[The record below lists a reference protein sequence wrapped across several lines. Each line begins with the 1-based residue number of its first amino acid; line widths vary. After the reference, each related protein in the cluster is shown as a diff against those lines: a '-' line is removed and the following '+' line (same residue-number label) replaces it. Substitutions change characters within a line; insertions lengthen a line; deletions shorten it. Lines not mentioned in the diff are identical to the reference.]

1 MKGFLKGFFA
11 ENRLFAKASLSAACV
26 AGWLLSGCGELASG
40 GDATETGNAR
50 VAGQV
55 VKEDGLPIEGA
66 EVTILPSDWNPVRAG
81 ASPDSLKDT
90 TDAKGVYRFT
100 RLADGEYNLQVL
112 HRGTRTRSL
121 VLDIDLAKD
130 SVLMPA
136 DTLHATGALSI
147 PLPETQDSGVGWVYV
162 PGTTYRARVDSE
174 LRIAGRVVMD
184 SVPAGLFPS
193 IVYSK
198 GEADSK
204 PIVLARNIEVIK
216 TEVTYVNA
224 YATWNHTAKLVLN
237 TTATGVSIAKDVQGF
252 PLLVRL
258 ASPAFDFSQ
267 AAAGGADVRFSK
279 PDGTPLAAEIES
291 WDAHAGHAEIWV
303 RLDTV
308 RANDASQYLTMHW
321 GSAAPAPGSG
331 RPVFDTLSGFAG
343 VWHLSEEAADTVANG
358 LYRDA
363 TRAGSNADDR
373 ISSLSRDG
381 VIGPGHGLDSGD
393 YLIASKPSAGL
404 KLPKAFSMSA
414 WYRTDGKGM
423 GPLGGEIVNVGDNF
437 GLRVQSDSILHL
449 WYWPS
454 VPPAGSVVDW
464 YYLGVKGADFTNGK
478 WHQVTGTFDGANL
491 RLYVDSQL
499 AGTAPAADLVGFQ
512 FPLNV
517 TMGRHGNGKRNYCY
531 KGDLDEVQIHSLAR
545 GAEWIKLSYENQ
557 KPGSPFPAWV
567 GP

>member
-1 MKGFLKGFFA
+1 MKGLFTEK
-11 ENRLFAKASLSAACV
+11 RLFAKALLSACF

-40 GDATETGNAR
+40 GGGDATETGNAR
-50 VAGQV
+50 VAGQI

-90 TDAKGVYRFT
+90 TDAKGGYRFT

-121 VLDIDLAKD
+121 VLDIDLSRD

-174 LRIAGRVVMD
+174 LRIAGRVLMD

-198 GEADSK
+198 GEDDSK
-204 PIVLARNIEVIK
+204 PIVLARDIEVIK

-224 YATWNHTAKLVLN
+224 YATWGHTAKLALN
-237 TTATGVSIAKDVQGF
+237 TTATGVSISKDQHGF

-267 AAAGGADVRFSK
+267 AADGGADVRFAK
-279 PDGTPLAAEIES
+279 PDGTPLSSEIES
-291 WDAHAGHAEIWV
+291 WDAQAGHAEIWV

-321 GSAAPAPGSG
+321 GKTATVAAAFH

-343 VWHLSEEAADTVANG
+343 AWHLSEEAADTVANG
-358 LYRDA
+358 LYMDA
-363 TRAGSNADDR
+363 TGAGSNADDR
-373 ISSLSRDG
+373 VGSISRAG
-381 VIGPGHGLDSGD
+381 VIGAGSGLDSGD
-393 YLIASKPSAGL
+393 YLVAPKVSAGL
-404 KLPKAFSMSA
+404 KLPGSFSMSA
-414 WYRTDGKGM
+414 WYRTDGKGL
-423 GPLGGEIVNVGDNF
+423 GPLGGEIVNVGDNY
-437 GLRVQSDSILHL
+437 GLRVYDDSTLHF
-449 WYWPS
+449 WYWPL
-454 VPPAGSVVDW
+454 VPPVGAKEAW
-464 YYLGVKGADFTNGK
+464 YYTAVKGADFNDGK
-478 WHQVTGTFDGANL
+478 WHQVTGTFDGASL
-491 RLYVDSQL
+491 RLYVDSRL
-499 AGTAPAADLVGFQ
+499 AGSAPAADVVGFQ

-517 TMGRHGNGKRNYCY
+517 TMGRHGNGKRGYEY
-531 KGDLDEVQIHSLAR
+531 QGDLDEVQIHSLAR
-545 GAEWIKLSYENQ
+545 GADWIKLSYENQ